1 MATGAPALP
10 CPPPVSHIW
19 EIGVCFLEGGRKGG
33 RKGEGAVEVEL
44 LPYKV
49 LEECVCLTD
58 LKGCCLVV
66 VVVVVLCFSPAAAA
80 EAVTHKA
87 NVGT

>member
-1 MATGAPALP
+1 M
-10 CPPPVSHIW
+10 
-19 EIGVCFLEGGRKGG
+19 FLRGREEGG